1 MSSVNLDHSYGDETM
16 LKEWYPKVKKNFKIL
31 EAMFNSVIDDDIVEE
46 TAREYIDKYIK
57 SETGVTAALEQFA
70 DAVKENRSLAL
81 ELDNISSLAYKCI
94 PAADVSALDSYNLS
108 TAMYMA
114 DNEMYLHVV
123 IPMGTGV
130 WGNIM
135 AFQVHFAENDVLHRK
150 YVLDTGWTEWESYHL
165 PMKTE
170 LSDKIDNKIVL
181 GTYTGDGTATRTINL
196 GFTPCAVEVYKSDG
210 QQTDS
215 GSLDIKGGLAL
226 TGKPCGNAI
235 AITENG
241 FTVACDFS
249 KDLHTNQDNLI
260 YYFKAY
266 RDCPIMQIS

>member
-31 EAMFNSVIDDDIVEE
+31 EAMFNSVIDDEIVKE

-70 DAVKENRSLAL
+70 DAVKDNRSLAL
-81 ELDNISSLAYKCI
+81 ELDNISALAYRCI
-94 PAADVSALDSYNLS
+94 PVENVSALDSYNLS

-181 GTYTGDGTATRTINL
+181 GTYTGDGTAARTINL
-196 GFTPCAVEVYKSDG
+196 GFTPCAVEVYYNGYKQSDING
-210 QQTDS
+210 TT
-215 GSLDIKGGLAL
+215 IYGGLAL
-226 TGKPCGNAI
+226 TGKPCGDGI

-241 FTVACDFS
+241 FTVAYNSS
-249 KDLHTNQDNLI
+249 KTLYTNQSNYV

>member
-1 MSSVNLDHSYGDETM
+1 MSELTQNLK
-16 LKEWYPKVKKNFKIL
+16 LKKPL
-31 EAMFNSVIDDDIVEE
+31 
-46 TAREYIDKYIK
+46 
-57 SETGVTAALEQFA
+57 
-70 DAVKENRSLAL
+70 
-81 ELDNISSLAYKCI
+81 
-94 PAADVSALDSYNLS
+94 P
-108 TAMYMA
+108 
-114 DNEMYLHVV
+114 
-123 IPMGTGV
+123 
-130 WGNIM
+130 
-135 AFQVHFAENDVLHRK
+135 
-150 YVLDTGWTEWESYHL
+150 TE
-165 PMKTE
+165 
-170 LSDKIDNKIVL
+170 KIDIGVINENMDKVDNAFNEKIVL